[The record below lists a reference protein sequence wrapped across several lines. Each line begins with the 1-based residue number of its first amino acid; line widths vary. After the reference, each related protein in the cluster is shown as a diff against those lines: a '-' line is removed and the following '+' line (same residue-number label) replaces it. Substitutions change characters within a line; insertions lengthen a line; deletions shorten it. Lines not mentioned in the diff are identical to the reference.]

1 MIIFKPNYQRRK
13 YYGSRTVYN
22 QKKKRQHLKLVER
35 GKIESYLEKGMTKAE
50 IARKLNVSERTI
62 YREIRRG
69 TVEV

>member
-1 MIIFKPNYQRRK
+1 MVQEEYTTKRK
-13 YYGSRTVYN
+13 KG
-22 QKKKRQHLKLVER
+22 QHLKLVER

-50 IARKLNVSERTI
+50 MARKLNVSERTI